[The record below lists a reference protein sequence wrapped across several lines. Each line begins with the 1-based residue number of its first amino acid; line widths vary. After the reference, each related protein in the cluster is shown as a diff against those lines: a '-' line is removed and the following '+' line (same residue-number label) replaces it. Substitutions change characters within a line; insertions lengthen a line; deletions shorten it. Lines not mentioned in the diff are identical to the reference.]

1 MTLELDG
8 RKVVVTGEKREID
21 RTSAEAGTAERA
33 DVVIWMREWK
43 GDVNELK
50 RLLRKVEAEVV
61 TPQPEGASSHVSL
74 WREAM
79 RAQKFYW

>member
-8 RKVVVTGEKREID
+8 QKVVVTGEKRELD
-21 RTSAEAGTAERA
+21 RSSAEVGAAKGA
-33 DVVIWMREWK
+33 DVVIWMPEWK

-50 RLLRKVEAEVV
+50 RLLRKVEAWVI
-61 TPQPEGASSHVSL
+61 TPQPNGVSSQVSL

-79 RAQKFYW
+79 RTQKCYW

>member
-8 RKVVVTGEKREID
+8 QKVVVTGEKREID
-21 RTSAEAGTAERA
+21 RTSAEAGAAEGA

-50 RLLRKVEAEVV
+50 RLLRKVEAQVV
-61 TPQPEGASSHVSL
+61 TPQPNGASSQVSL

-79 RAQKFYW
+79 RAQKCYW

>member
-8 RKVVVTGEKREID
+8 RKIVLIGAERELD
-21 RTSAEAGTAERA
+21 RTIAEGA

-43 GDVNELK
+43 GEVNELK
-50 RLLRKVEAEVV
+50 RLLRKLTTQVA
-61 TPQPEGASSHVSL
+61 TPRPNGASSQVSL

-79 RAQKFYW
+79 RAQKSYW